1 MKIRLFVSGNLI
13 KSGRNLKKNKEKIQ
27 ISVVKAEKL
36 GKIAKNWKKRECIL
50 TKINENKVVC
60 TWKFKK
66 KWSKL

>member
-36 GKIAKNWKKRECIL
+36 GKIAKNWK
-50 TKINENKVVC
+50 
-60 TWKFKK
+60 
-66 KWSKL
+66 